1 MNINCHNPLAY
12 SIKQACAISSLGR
25 TKIYALIAQ
34 GRLKAVRV
42 GSRTIIPAESLRLL
56 ISGGEQ

>member
-1 MNINCHNPLAY
+1 MHINSSPLAY
-12 SIKQACAISSLGR
+12 SIKDASTVSSLGR

-56 ISGGEQ
+56 ISGGE